1 MKNYE
6 IEMQADKLKFQEKRI
21 DDLEEKLVAQRA
33 LLDKQIKEIEGW
45 KKRHL
50 LDPSG
55 NSLLYTSPSPRD
67 RG

>member
-33 LLDKQIKEIEGW
+33 LLNKQIKEIEGW

-55 NSLLYTSPSPRD
+55 KMM
-67 RG
+67 